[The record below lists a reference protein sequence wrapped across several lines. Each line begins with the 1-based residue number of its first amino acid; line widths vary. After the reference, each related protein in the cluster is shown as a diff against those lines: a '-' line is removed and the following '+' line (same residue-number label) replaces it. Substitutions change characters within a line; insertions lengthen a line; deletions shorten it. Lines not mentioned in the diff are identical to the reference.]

1 MSPPDGKTILIT
13 GSTDGLGKH
22 VAQAL
27 VERGAT
33 VLVHGRDPDKVEGVR
48 AEIGAARGYVAD
60 LASLR
65 QVARLADEVSREE
78 RLDGLLDNAGIMEL
92 ARRPSADG
100 YELVFAVNYL
110 SHFLLTLRLLPLLE
124 RSAPARIVNVASI
137 GQMAIDFDDPMLEHG
152 FDRYRAYA
160 QSKLAQVMFTFSL
173 AERLEGSGVTVNA
186 LHPATLMNTKL
197 VIDAGGTP
205 RSDVSDGVGP
215 TVRLIAD
222 PELDGVSGRFF
233 DGYEEAAA
241 DPAAYDP
248 DARRRLWELSERLC
262 AQPV

>member
-1 MSPPDGKTILIT
+1 MSPLDRTTILIT

-33 VLVHGRDPDKVEGVR
+33 VLVHGRDPAKVERVR

-60 LASLR
+60 LGSLR
-65 QVARLADEVSREE
+65 EVERLADEVSREE
-78 RLDGLLDNAGIMEL
+78 RLDALVNNAGIMEL
-92 ARRPSADG
+92 ERRLSADG
-100 YELVFAVNYL
+100 YELVFAVNHL

-152 FDRYRAYA
+152 FERYRAYA
-160 QSKLAQVMFTFSL
+160 QSKLAQVMFTISL

-197 VIDAGGTP
+197 VIDAGGTAQ
-205 RSDVSDGVGP
+205 SDVSDGVGP

-222 PELDGVSGRFF
+222 PELDGVSGKFF
-233 DGYEEAAA
+233 DRYEEGAV
-241 DPAAYDP
+241 DPQAYDA